1 MSREEG
7 YKNLIPYS
15 QRSEDE
21 ARSNGQKGG
30 IESGKSRRRKRS
42 LREAADMFLS
52 LPVNNPGVLQAL
64 EAAGLDPD
72 DIDYQMAIVAG
83 MTMQAVKGDTKAARV
98 IMEML
103 GGNKEDEA
111 QKNSLDKLDDVLEQI
126 GGVV

>member
-21 ARSNGQKGG
+21 ARSNGKKGG
-30 IESGKSRRRKRS
+30 IESGKARRRKRS
-42 LREAADMFLS
+42 MREAADLFLS
-52 LPVNNPGVLQAL
+52 LPVSNPKISQSL
-64 EAAGLDPD
+64 ETAGLDAD
-72 DIDYQMAIVAG
+72 DIDYQMAVVAG
-83 MTMQAVKGDTKAARV
+83 MTIEAVKGNPKAAK
-98 IMEML
+98 ILLEML

-111 QKNSLDKLDDVLEQI
+111 QKNALDKLDEVLDQI